1 MTGLVLVGGGRF
13 ALEIATYVLDLAP
26 ATGLRIIGIIDDS
39 RPDLADFPDAPA
51 LLGGIADW
59 QPGDQLHLLAIGE
72 PVVRWKI
79 AKALEARGARFAT
92 LIHPTAYVA
101 KSATISSG
109 AVVAPLSFVGPKA
122 VVGAH
127 AALNVQ
133 CALGH
138 DAVLGRASVLS
149 PGAKVNGGARIGEA
163 TLLGAQAAIAP
174 GVSLGSFAKLSA
186 GSVLTGDLPDGS
198 LAVGNPARG
207 RVMFRRP

>member
-13 ALEIATYVLDLAP
+13 ALEIATYALDLLP
-26 ATGLRIIGIIDDS
+26 ATGLRIVGVIDDS
-39 RPDLADFPDAPA
+39 QPDLADFPDAPP

-59 QPGDQLHLLAIGE
+59 RPQDHLHLIAIGE
-72 PVVRWKI
+72 PVARWKI
-79 AKALEARGARFAT
+79 ANVLEKRGARFAT
-92 LIHPTAYVA
+92 LIHPSAYVA
-101 KSATISSG
+101 GSATISPG
-109 AVVAPLSFVGPKA
+109 AVIGPLSFIGPKA
-122 VVGAH
+122 VVGEH

-149 PGAKVNGGARIGEA
+149 PGAKVNGSARVGEA
-163 TLLGAQAAIAP
+163 TLLGAQAVIAP
-174 GVSLGSFAKLSA
+174 RASLGSFAKLSA
-186 GSVLTGDLPDGS
+186 GSVLTRDLPDGS